1 MAFKKLPAAASASKT
16 PDQLFLDLPRRRY
29 TGLLDHQGQMLRTY
43 SEKAVNSTDVA
54 LQLPTGSGKTLVGLL
69 IAEWRRRNF
78 DERVVYVCPTRQLVN
93 QVVEE
98 ANTKYGLEVDG
109 FTGSAKDY
117 EPAAKGRYVSGQR
130 VAVTTYSSLFNTNP
144 FFKTPDVVILDDA
157 HAAENYV
164 AKMWTLQVDRN
175 SKTHTGLFAALAGVL
190 KPVMDPYFHA
200 RLTGESSGINEL
212 GWVDKLPTPAFAT
225 IAEDVRAILDA
236 HNADREIVFSWKS
249 LSENLLACHF
259 YVSAHQLLIRPIIPP
274 TWSHAPFADA
284 KQRIFMSATLG
295 SGGDLERLTGRRSI
309 QRLPIPAGWDRQG
322 IGRRFF
328 VFPGMSLDEKDAG
341 ALGLALMQEAGR
353 SLVLVPSDS
362 KENEIVGLV
371 RATLNYPTFS
381 ADDIE
386 MTKARFIAQDKAVAV
401 VANRYDG
408 IDFPGDDCRLL
419 VIQGLPQVVNL
430 QEKFI
435 MSRMAAVA
443 LFNVRIQARVLQA
456 VGRCTRGLNDYSA
469 VIVSDGQLADY
480 LVDRRRREH
489 FHPELQA
496 EIQFGIDQSREMKPQ
511 EILENFRIFTRHD
524 TEWEEANKDILMLRD
539 RAVQKPYAE
548 MDELQDT
555 VGAEVR
561 YQEFMWQGDYVQAF
575 EQAREVL
582 GKLTSSELKGYR
594 ALWHYL
600 AGSAAHLA
608 DQAAPGGYGAVARE
622 QYSKARDAAKGVP
635 WLVGLSRYVASPP
648 SVAESRSAA
657 VLRQVER
664 IENVFVSLGLAHNRA
679 FSKREQEILAGFSNP
694 GTFEAAQKSLG
705 DMLGFTTGKIEEDAS
720 PDPWWIADDKV
731 FVFEDH
737 AGATAEEPYIDAKK
751 ARQAASHEA
760 WMRANV
766 AEARDAEIVSVLVTP
781 ARKASKGAGPSLAS
795 VGYWHLDDFVRW
807 AHAAMGALRKMRTTF
822 TGAGDIDWRVKA
834 AEALEA
840 AGADA
845 PGLFQKLQA
854 SKASD
859 LMEVADR

>member
-1 MAFKKLPAAASASKT
+1 MAFKKLPAPASTSKT

-43 SEKAVNSTDVA
+43 SEKAVQSPDVA

-78 DERVVYVCPTRQLVN
+78 QEHVVYLCPTRQLVN

-98 ANTKYGLEVDG
+98 ANNKYGLEVDG
-109 FTGSAKDY
+109 FTGSAKEY
-117 EPAAKGRYVSGQR
+117 APAAKGRYVSGQR

-144 FFKTPDVVILDDA
+144 FFKTPDVILLDDA

-164 AKMWTLQVDRN
+164 AKMWTLQVDRS
-175 SKTHTGLFAALAGVL
+175 SKSHPGLFVALAAAL

-200 RLTGESSGINEL
+200 RLTSAATSVSEL
-212 GWVDKLPTPAFAT
+212 GWVDKLPTPAFAK
-225 IAEDVRAILDA
+225 IAEDVRAILDT
-236 HNADREIVFSWKS
+236 HDGDPEIVFSWKS

-259 YVSAHQLLIRPIIPP
+259 YVSANQMLIRPIIPP

-284 KQRIFMSATLG
+284 GQRIFMSATLG
-295 SGGDLERLTGRRSI
+295 AGGDLERLTGRRSI

-328 VFPGMSLDEKDAG
+328 VFPGMSLDETDAG
-341 ALGLALMQEAGR
+341 ALRLALMQEAGR

-362 KENEIVGLV
+362 KEREVGELV
-371 RATLNYPTFS
+371 RTILKYPTFS

-386 MTKARFIAQDKAVAV
+386 MTKAKFLGEDKAVAV

-419 VIQGLPQVVNL
+419 FIEGLPQTVNL
-430 QEKFI
+430 QERFI

-469 VIVSDGQLADY
+469 VVVSDGALADY

-496 EIQFGIDQSREMKPQ
+496 EIQFGIDQSRDMKPQ

-539 RAVQKPYAE
+539 QAVQKPYAE
-548 MDELQDT
+548 MDELQAT
-555 VGAEVR
+555 VAAEVK

-575 EQAREVL
+575 EQAREIL
-582 GKLTSSELKGYR
+582 GMLNSSELKGYR

-600 AGSAAHLA
+600 AGSAAQLA
-608 DQAAPGGYGAVARE
+608 DQASAGGYGAIARE
-622 QYSKARDAAKGVP
+622 QFVKARDAAKGVP
-635 WLVGLSRYVASPP
+635 WLVGLSRFVSAPP
-648 SVAESRSAA
+648 SEAESRNAA

-664 IENVFVSLGLAHNRA
+664 IENIFVSLGMAHNRA
-679 FSKREQEILAGFSNP
+679 FSKRENEILTGLSDP
-694 GTFEAAQKSLG
+694 SKFEQAQKSLG

-731 FVFEDH
+731 IVFEDH
-737 AGATAEEPYIDAKK
+737 AGATADEPQIDAKK

-766 AEARDAEIVSVLVTP
+766 AAAKDSEIVSVLVTP

-795 VGYWHLDDFVRW
+795 VAYWHLDEFVRW
-807 AHAAMGALRKMRTTF
+807 AHCAMGALRAMRSTF
-822 TGAGDIDWRVKA
+822 TGAGDIDWRVRA
-834 AEALEA
+834 AEALET
-840 AGADA
+840 AGADV

-854 SKASD
+854 SKAAE
-859 LMEVADR
+859 LMEVADK